1 MASPDVNLRTGM
13 INAMAL
19 SSKVSALVNIPRGPN
34 SQIFCVDPQSGSDS
48 NAGTSFEKPLLTLKA
63 AYDKCVTNQNDIILL
78 VGGPTAN
85 ALAEA
90 LVWTKAYTHLIGL
103 SADLPGVGQR
113 VRVTGSAA
121 LDLTYLIDFQGAGCI
136 VKNVQ
141 FFNGADAN
149 ADAGAVI
156 VSGGRCYFE
165 NVFFAGMGHVTPAAR
180 AGSYS
185 LKLTGDECTF
195 KRCTIGMATILR
207 AAANAE
213 LWMTGECN
221 REKFID
227 CEFVSWSNTAG
238 KFLIKLDSSA
248 VPYTLQFENC
258 LFNNFKSNN
267 GAAGTSIDNAIN
279 DAATPYHQIIL
290 RGDNPLVGVVGYA
303 DVVTY
308 VFGTQPVPNAGYG
321 VAINPTT

>member
-1 MASPDVNLRTGM
+1 MTKQSIAFDAEKYVVLHG
-13 INAMAL
+13 
-19 SSKVSALVNIPRGPN
+19 IPRGPL
-34 SQIFCVDPQSGSDS
+34 SKVYVVDPINGSDS
-48 NAGTSFEKPLLTLKA
+48 NVGTSFKSPLLTLA
-63 AYDKCVTNQNDIILL
+63 AAEDKCVANQNDVVFL
-78 VGGPTAN
+78 VGGPTGN
-85 ALAEA
+85 ALTSS
-90 LVWTKAYTHLIGL
+90 LVWDKGYTHLIGL
-103 SADLPGVGQR
+103 SGDLPGVGQR
-113 VRVTGSAA
+113 CRVTGSAA
-121 LDLTYLIDFQGAGCI
+121 VDLTYLIDFQGAGCI

-141 FFNGADAN
+141 FFNGGDAD

-156 VSGGRCYFE
+156 VSGGRNYFE
-165 NVFFAGMGHVTPAAR
+165 NCFFAGMGHATPAAR
-180 AGSYS
+180 AGAYS

-195 KRCTIGMATILR
+195 KRCTIGLATIVR
-207 AAANAE
+207 SAANGE

-238 KFLIKLDSSA
+238 KFLIIMDAAA
-248 VPYTLQFENC
+248 VPYTTQFENC

-267 GAAGTSIDNAIN
+267 GAAGTSINNAIS

-290 RGDNPLVGVVGYA
+290 RGVNPLVGVVGYG

-308 VFGTQPVPNAGYG
+308 IFSDQPVPNAGYG

>member
-1 MASPDVNLRTGM
+1 MSLFPKAATYYQ
-13 INAMAL
+13 AL
-19 SSKVSALVNIPRGPN
+19 IGIPRGPN
-34 SQIFCVDPQSGSDS
+34 SNVFVVDPLAGSDS
-48 NAGTSFEKPLLTLKA
+48 NSGKTFESPLATLKA
-63 AYDKCVTNQNDIILL
+63 AYDLCTTNQNDVVLL

-85 ALAEA
+85 ALAA
-90 LVWTKAYTHLIGL
+90 SLNWAKGYTHLIGL

-113 VRVTGSAA
+113 ARVTGAAA
-121 LDLTYLIDFQGAGCI
+121 LDLTYLIDFQGAGCV

-141 FFNGADAN
+141 FFNGGDAD

-165 NVFFAGMGHVTPAAR
+165 NCFFAGMGHATPAAR

-195 KRCTIGMATILR
+195 KRCTIGLATIVR
-207 AAANAE
+207 SAANTE
-213 LWMTGECN
+213 LWMTGQCN

-238 KFLIKLDSSA
+238 KFLVLLDALA
-248 VPYTLQFENC
+248 VPYTTQFENC

-267 GAAGTSIDNAIN
+267 GATGTSINNAIS
-279 DAATPYHQIIL
+279 DAAAPYHQIIL

-303 DVVTY
+303 DTATY
-308 VFGTQPVPNAGYG
+308 IFSAQPVPNAGYG
-321 VAINPTT
+321 VAVNPTT

>member
-1 MASPDVNLRTGM
+1 MATPDVNLRTGM

-34 SQIFCVDPQSGSDS
+34 SQIFCVDPQVGSDS

-63 AYDKCVTNQNDIILL
+63 AYDKCTTNQNDIILL

-90 LVWTKAYTHLIGL
+90 LVWTKAYTHLIGV

-113 VRVTGSAA
+113 ARVTGSAA
-121 LDLTYLIDFQGAGCI
+121 LDLAYLIDFQGAGCI

-141 FFNGADAN
+141 FFNGGDLD

-156 VSGGRCYFE
+156 VSGGRNYFE
-165 NVFFAGMGHVTPAAR
+165 NCFFAGMGHATPAAR

-185 LKLTGDECTF
+185 LKLTGAECTF
-195 KRCTIGMATILR
+195 KRCTIGLASMLR
-207 AAANAE
+207 AAANTE
-213 LWMTGECN
+213 LWMAGECN

-227 CEFVSWSNTAG
+227 CEFVCWSNTAG
-238 KFLIKLDSSA
+238 KFLVKLDATA
-248 VPYTLQFENC
+248 VPYTTQFENC
-258 LFNNFKSNN
+258 LFNNFCSNN
-267 GAAGTSIDNAIN
+267 GATGTALGNAIS
-279 DAATPYHQIIL
+279 DAATTYHQIIL
-290 RGDNPLVGVVGYA
+290 RGSNPLVGVTGYA

-308 VFGTQPVPNAGYG
+308 VFSAEPVPAAGYG
-321 VAINPTT
+321 VSVNPTT